1 MSVLARRPISFLDD
15 TELALLGNE
24 EVQKL
29 AIFYGS
35 DQCHL
40 YKDPDTN
47 EMVTVTSEAIVNTE
61 ATMVQYLKIL
71 KKFVLSQI
79 KLIFLHFNTNLTS
92 KFLFCVFLLD
102 GMDDSETSGQSTTI
116 PSILN
121 GLTMESYMSVSL

>member
-15 TELALLGNE
+15 TELALWGNE

-61 ATMVQYLKIL
+61 VTMVQYLKI
-71 KKFVLSQI
+71 KKKIVLSQI
-79 KLIFLHFNTNLTS
+79 KLILLHFNTNLTS

>member
-15 TELALLGNE
+15 TELALWGNE

-61 ATMVQYLKIL
+61 ATMVQYLKI
-71 KKFVLSQI
+71 KKKIVLSQI
-79 KLIFLHFNTNLTS
+79 KLILLHFNTNLTS

>member
-15 TELALLGNE
+15 TELALWGNE

-47 EMVTVTSEAIVNTE
+47 EMVTVTSEAIVNTD
-61 ATMVQYLKIL
+61 ATMVQYLKIF
-71 KKFVLSQI
+71 KKICFEP
-79 KLIFLHFNTNLTS
+79 N
-92 KFLFCVFLLD
+92 
-102 GMDDSETSGQSTTI
+102 
-116 PSILN
+116 
-121 GLTMESYMSVSL
+121 